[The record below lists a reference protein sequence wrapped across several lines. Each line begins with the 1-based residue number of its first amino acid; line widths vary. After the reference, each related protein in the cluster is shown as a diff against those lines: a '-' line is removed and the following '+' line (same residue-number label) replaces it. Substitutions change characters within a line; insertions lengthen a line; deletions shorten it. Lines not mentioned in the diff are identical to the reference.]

1 MDNLWAQKYAM
12 FIAVYN
18 YAILIVIIVVVVVIT
33 AIASH
38 ITSVVGVDRAN
49 IISM

>member
-12 FIAVYN
+12 FIADYN
-18 YAILIVIIVVVVVIT
+18 YAILIT

-49 IISM
+49 ILSM